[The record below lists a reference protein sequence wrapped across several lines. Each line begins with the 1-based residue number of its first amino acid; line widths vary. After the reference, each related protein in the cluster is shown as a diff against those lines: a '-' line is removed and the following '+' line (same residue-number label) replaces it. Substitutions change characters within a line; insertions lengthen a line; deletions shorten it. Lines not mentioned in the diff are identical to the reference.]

1 MVVIYY
7 LLGSFIKL
15 AFLLDLLLVALQIL
29 DHEILTSQLEVISVM
44 VDALSRCQ
52 MEIVKHFIDGVS
64 LDPKDVPVL
73 TTN

>member
-52 MEIVKHFIDGVS
+52 MEIV
-64 LDPKDVPVL
+64 
-73 TTN
+73 